1 MYRKDQYQQFGI
13 TDFNQP
19 IGLKMN
25 PENRWVKKASMIPWE
40 AIEEKYA
47 ALFPSKTGMPA
58 KPLRLAL
65 GSLLIQKQLGFS
77 DRELV
82 EEIVENPYFQYF
94 IGLPGYQ
101 TEAPFVP
108 SLLVEFRKR
117 LNDEVLNE
125 INEMIIAFNTPDDP
139 TPSGGKP
146 TDEAAPAEGEENTGT
161 LVLDATC
168 APQNIKYPQDV
179 SLLNEA
185 REGLEGL
192 VDYQCATFGY
202 YKPRMYRKNARKD
215 YLNLA
220 KSKKRSKKKIRR
232 AIKQQLQYI
241 RRDRGYIEALLDDG
255 CELTARQQERLTV
268 IDKVYEQQKYMYD
281 NRIHT
286 VADRIV
292 SISQPY
298 IRPIVRGKAKAPVE
312 FGTKLDV
319 SLDERGMARIERMS
333 FDAYNESDVLKQA
346 VENYKARTG
355 HYPERVLVDQIYR
368 TRANLA
374 FCKEHGIR
382 VSGPALGRPKKN
394 FKADKK
400 VEYKDNTDRIAVER
414 AFALAKH
421 SYGLGLVVTK
431 RGETTRSSIALS
443 ILAMNLSRIIAG
455 SLRHFLILNFSRCK
469 QRKNTLTFIQNKCY
483 ENLAAC

>member
-1 MYRKDQYQQFGI
+1 MYRKDQYRQFSI

-25 PENRWVKKASMIPWE
+25 PENRWVKKAAMIPWK

-47 ALFPSKTGMPA
+47 TLFPSKTGMPA
-58 KPLRLAL
+58 KPLRMAL

-94 IGLPGYQ
+94 IGLPAYQ

-117 LNDEVLNE
+117 LNEDVLNE
-125 INEMIIAFNTPDDP
+125 INEVIIAFNTPDDP
-139 TPSGGKP
+139 NPGGGNP
-146 TDEAAPAEGEENTGT
+146 PDDDASAGSNENIGT

-179 SLLNEA
+179 NLLNEA
-185 REGLEGL
+185 RENLEEM
-192 VDYQCATFGY
+192 VDYLCTAFDY
-202 YKPRMYRKNARKD
+202 YTPRMYRRNARKD

-241 RRDRGYIEALLDDG
+241 RRDRSYIEALLDDG
-255 CELTARQQERLTV
+255 CELTIKQRERLAV

-281 NRIHT
+281 NRTHT

-312 FGTKLDV
+312 FGAKLDV
-319 SLDERGMARIERMS
+319 SLDERGMARIERIS
-333 FDAYNESDVLKQA
+333 FDAYNECDVLIQA

-368 TRANLA
+368 TRANLTY
-374 FCKEHGIR
+374 CKNLKIR
-382 VSGPALGRPKKN
+382 VSGPALGRPKKDA
-394 FKADKK
+394 KVDKK

-431 RGETTRSSIALS
+431 RGETTKSSIALS
-443 ILAMNLSRIIAG
+443 ILAMNLDRILAG
-455 SLRHFLILNFSRCK
+455 SLRQILILIFSRYN
-469 QRKNTLTFIQNKCY
+469 QRKNTLRFIQNKRY
-483 ENLAAC
+483 ENLVAC

>member
-1 MYRKDQYQQFGI
+1 
-13 TDFNQP
+13 
-19 IGLKMN
+19 
-25 PENRWVKKASMIPWE
+25 
-40 AIEEKYA
+40 
-47 ALFPSKTGMPA
+47 MPA
-58 KPLRLAL
+58 KPLRMAL
-65 GSLLIQKQLGFS
+65 GSLLIQRQLGFS

-94 IGLPGYQ
+94 IGLPAYQ
-101 TEAPFVP
+101 TEPPFVP

-117 LNDEVLNE
+117 LNEDVLNE

-139 TPSGGKP
+139 NPGGGNPSE
-146 TDEAAPAEGEENTGT
+146 DDASAEGDENTGT

-179 SLLNEA
+179 NLLNEA
-185 REGLEGL
+185 RENLEEM
-192 VDYQCATFGY
+192 VDYLCTTFGY
-202 YKPRMYRKNARKD
+202 YTLRMYRKNARKD

-255 CELTARQQERLTV
+255 CELTIRQRERLAV

-286 VADRIV
+286 VANRIV

-312 FGTKLDV
+312 FGAKLDV

-333 FDAYNESDVLKQA
+333 FDAYNESDVLIQA

-374 FCKEHGIR
+374 YCKNLKIR
-382 VSGPALGRPKKN
+382 VSGPALGRPKKDT
-394 FKADKK
+394 KADKK
-400 VEYKDNTDRIAVER
+400 VEYRDNTDRIAVER

-431 RGETTRSSIALS
+431 RGETTKSSIALS
-443 ILAMNLSRIIAG
+443 ILAMNLDRILSG
-455 SLRHFLILNFSRCK
+455 SLRQVLILIFSRYN
-469 QRKNTLTFIQNKCY
+469 QRKNMLRFIQNKF
-483 ENLAAC
+483 NKDLVAC

>member
-1 MYRKDQYQQFGI
+1 MYRKNQYRQFSI

-19 IGLKMN
+19 FGLKMN
-25 PENRWVKKASMIPWE
+25 PENRWVKKAAMIPWK

-47 ALFPSKTGMPA
+47 TLFPSKTGMPA
-58 KPLRLAL
+58 KPLRMAL

-94 IGLPGYQ
+94 IGLPAYQ

-117 LNDEVLNE
+117 LNEDVLNE
-125 INEMIIAFNTPDDP
+125 INEIIIAFNTPDDP
-139 TPSGGKP
+139 NPGGGKHSDDD
-146 TDEAAPAEGEENTGT
+146 TSAGSDENTGT

-179 SLLNEA
+179 NLLNEA
-185 REGLEGL
+185 RENLEEM
-192 VDYQCATFGY
+192 VDYLCTTFDY
-202 YKPRMYRKNARKD
+202 YTPRMYRRNARKD

-220 KSKKRSKKKIRR
+220 KSKKRPKKKIRR
-232 AIKQQLQYI
+232 AIRQQLQYI

-255 CELTARQQERLTV
+255 CELTIKQRERLAV

-281 NRIHT
+281 NRTHT

-312 FGTKLDV
+312 FGAKLDV
-319 SLDERGMARIERMS
+319 SLDERGMARIERIS
-333 FDAYNESDVLKQA
+333 FDAYNECDVLIQA
-346 VENYKARTG
+346 VENHKARTG

-368 TRANLA
+368 TRANLTY
-374 FCKEHGIR
+374 CKNLKIR
-382 VSGPALGRPKKN
+382 VSGPALGRPKKDA
-394 FKADKK
+394 KVDKK

-431 RGETTRSSIALS
+431 RGETTKSSIALS
-443 ILAMNLSRIIAG
+443 ILAMNLDRILAG
-455 SLRHFLILNFSRCK
+455 SLRQILILIFSRYN
-469 QRKNTLTFIQNKCY
+469 QRKNTLRFIQNKRY
-483 ENLAAC
+483 ENLVAC

>member
-94 IGLPGYQ
+94 IGSPGYQ

-146 TDEAAPAEGEENTGT
+146 TDEATPAEGEENTGT

-192 VDYQCATFGY
+192 VDYLCATFGY

-382 VSGPALGRPKKN
+382 VSGPALDGRK
-394 FKADKK
+394 
-400 VEYKDNTDRIAVER
+400 RISKPIR
-414 AFALAKH
+414 
-421 SYGLGLVVTK
+421 
-431 RGETTRSSIALS
+431 RSSTKIT
-443 ILAMNLSRIIAG
+443 RIV
-455 SLRHFLILNFSRCK
+455 SLLKGHSPWRS
-469 QRKNTLTFIQNKCY
+469 TVMD
-483 ENLAAC
+483 

>member
-192 VDYQCATFGY
+192 VDYLCATFGY

-255 CELTARQQERLTV
+255 V
-268 IDKVYEQQKYMYD
+268 
-281 NRIHT
+281 
-286 VADRIV
+286 
-292 SISQPY
+292 
-298 IRPIVRGKAKAPVE
+298 
-312 FGTKLDV
+312 
-319 SLDERGMARIERMS
+319 
-333 FDAYNESDVLKQA
+333 
-346 VENYKARTG
+346 
-355 HYPERVLVDQIYR
+355 
-368 TRANLA
+368 
-374 FCKEHGIR
+374 
-382 VSGPALGRPKKN
+382 
-394 FKADKK
+394 
-400 VEYKDNTDRIAVER
+400 
-414 AFALAKH
+414 
-421 SYGLGLVVTK
+421 
-431 RGETTRSSIALS
+431 
-443 ILAMNLSRIIAG
+443 
-455 SLRHFLILNFSRCK
+455 
-469 QRKNTLTFIQNKCY
+469 
-483 ENLAAC
+483 